1 MIPRFFSFDVTI
13 ESNGILETRK
23 MFKMYLISEKIR
35 KRANSM
41 RHLGFLRRTEIEKR
55 GHYLANKGKRKFPTE
70 VDDKMRR

>member
-1 MIPRFFSFDVTI
+1 
-13 ESNGILETRK
+13 

-41 RHLGFLRRTEIEKR
+41 RHLGFLHRTDIEKR